1 MKKSFGIIGAGNI
14 AKAVAAHL
22 LKAGH
27 VVTLSSR
34 KDPSSL
40 QDTIAS
46 LGANAKAGTL
56 AEAAQAD
63 IIVLALPWKEIPTL
77 TNLTDWNNKIV
88 IDSTN
93 HYATPDFQLAALGDK
108 TSSEVVAEHLQGAH
122 LVKAFN
128 TLYYRVLEADP
139 KESFGK
145 RVLFISGNHAEEK
158 QEVKTIIETFGF
170 AVIDLGT
177 LAAGGKLQ
185 DAKGPLSA
193 INLIRKS

>member
-14 AKAVAAHL
+14 AKAVASHL

-40 QDTIAS
+40 QDTIVS
-46 LGANAKAGTL
+46 LGANAGTL

-88 IDSTN
+88 IDATN
-93 HYATPDFQLAALGDK
+93 HYVTPDFQLADLGDK
-108 TSSEVVAEHLQGAH
+108 TSSEVVAEHLQGAR

-185 DAKGPLSA
+185 DAKGSLSA